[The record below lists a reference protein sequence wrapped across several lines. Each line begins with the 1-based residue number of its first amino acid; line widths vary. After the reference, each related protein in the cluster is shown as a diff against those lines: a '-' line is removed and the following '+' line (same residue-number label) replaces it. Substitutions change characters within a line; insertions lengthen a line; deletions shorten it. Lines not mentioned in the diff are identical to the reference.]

1 MGVGFASRIGA
12 VRCLSIV
19 VAAATS
25 GRAGGWLLTTC
36 GGLVIVCGKRNKP
49 VSTPA
54 RSWPSAGITF
64 MASLGLASLSMAP
77 FDFSRWSVEAGDR
90 PKFRDLALTAE
101 QVEVILTSK
110 HGISEVLFEEFEH
123 ATKRGAVP
131 HAFMKALIVFEEYG
145 RDTSYSAIAAALEVS
160 NDTAKEYLREAR
172 AAVRAALGI
181 ELVSAGDSVRLVV
194 ANDAREKAIRVLNV
208 FEQHVEP
215 ALKKLQACTK
225 SLAASNVP
233 LALPARAMAILEAS
247 KVEEV
252 A

>member
-1 MGVGFASRIGA
+1 
-12 VRCLSIV
+12 
-19 VAAATS
+19 
-25 GRAGGWLLTTC
+25 
-36 GGLVIVCGKRNKP
+36 
-49 VSTPA
+49 
-54 RSWPSAGITF
+54 
-64 MASLGLASLSMAP
+64 MAP
-77 FDFSRWSVEAGDR
+77 FDFSRWTVEATDR

-101 QVEVILTSK
+101 QVEAILGQK
-110 HGISEVLFEEFEH
+110 HGICEILFQEFEH

-145 RDTSYSAIAAALEVS
+145 RDTSYGAIAAALEVS
-160 NDTAKEYLREAR
+160 SETAKEYMREAR
-172 AAVRAALGI
+172 TAIRAALGV
-181 ELVSAGDSVRLVV
+181 ELVSTGDNVRLVV

-247 KVEEV
+247 KVEEGV
-252 A
+252 

>member
-1 MGVGFASRIGA
+1 
-12 VRCLSIV
+12 
-19 VAAATS
+19 
-25 GRAGGWLLTTC
+25 
-36 GGLVIVCGKRNKP
+36 
-49 VSTPA
+49 
-54 RSWPSAGITF
+54 
-64 MASLGLASLSMAP
+64 MAP
-77 FDFSRWSVEAGDR
+77 FDFSRWTVEASEA

-101 QVEVILTSK
+101 QVEALLAAK
-110 HGISEVLFEEFEH
+110 HGISEVLFQEFPH

-145 RDTSYSAIAAALEVS
+145 RDTSYNAIAAALDVNTE
-160 NDTAKEYLREAR
+160 TAKMYIREAR
-172 AAVRAALGI
+172 TAVRTALGI
-181 ELVSAGDSVRLVV
+181 ELISAGDTVRLVL
-194 ANDAREKAIRVLNV
+194 ANDAREKAMRVLNV

-247 KVEEV
+247 KVDAEEV